1 MHIFKLF
8 TGAIVFGFL
17 IGGTFFFRF
26 WKSTNDRL
34 FLLFGIAFAML
45 GVQQLLLATQDSSSE
60 SYPLL
65 FTIRLAAFA
74 LILIAIADKNIRA
87 KR

>member
-1 MHIFKLF
+1 MHIRQLL

-17 IGGTFFFRF
+17 VGALFFMRF
-26 WKSTNDRL
+26 WRSTGDRL
-34 FLLFGIAFAML
+34 FMLFGIAFAML
-45 GVQQLLLATQDSSSE
+45 GLQQLLIAMQDVDSE

-65 FTIRLAAFA
+65 FVIRLAAFA
-74 LILIAIADKNIRA
+74 LILIAIAEKNLRA

>member
-1 MHIFKLF
+1 MHIRQLL

-17 IGGTFFFRF
+17 VGALFFMRF
-26 WKSTNDRL
+26 WRSTGDRL
-34 FLLFGIAFAML
+34 FMLFGIAFAML
-45 GVQQLLLATQDSSSE
+45 GLQQLLIAMQDVDSE

-65 FTIRLAAFA
+65 FVIRLAAFA
-74 LILIAIADKNIRA
+74 LILIAIADKNLRA